1 LQGKNNTAA
10 LPGNPGQGKTIF
22 FGKAACAECHMVT
35 GQGGFIASDLS
46 DYARIHTVEQ
56 VRSAI
61 ADPASADPQVRLV
74 TATLRDG
81 EKFVGRVRDEDNFSV
96 QLQTLDGRFHF
107 LSKSEIDTMELD
119 SHSLMPSDYG

>member
-1 LQGKNNTAA
+1 HVIENGIPGTGMPAFHSLQDSQIRVLVAYLRMLQGKNNTAA
-10 LPGNPGQGKTIF
+10 LPGNPEQGKTIF
-22 FGKAACAECHMVT
+22 FGKAACSECHMVT

-74 TATLRDG
+74 TATLRD
-81 EKFVGRVRDEDNFSV
+81 
-96 QLQTLDGRFHF
+96 
-107 LSKSEIDTMELD
+107 
-119 SHSLMPSDYG
+119 